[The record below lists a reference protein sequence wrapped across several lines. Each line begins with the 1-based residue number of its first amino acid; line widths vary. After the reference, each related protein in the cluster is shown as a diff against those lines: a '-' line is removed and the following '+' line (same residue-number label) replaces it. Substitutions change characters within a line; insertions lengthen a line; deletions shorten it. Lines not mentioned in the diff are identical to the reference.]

1 MGRAR
6 WVAVVVAAGAVVGL
20 AGCSPKPAA
29 TPTAP
34 ASSSSVGLPAPM
46 ASPAKPAQ
54 WADNGEAGANAAALW
69 FARDAYAYVRETND
83 ATDWQA
89 LSTPDCE
96 FCASVTR
103 DATAQAALN
112 QVSRESGFKV
122 TVTRTQELN
131 PLSFAVLV
139 HFDKPETAVLRLD
152 GSVVTT
158 VEGVHGQILLVL
170 HREGPNWLL
179 REGQW
184 FDEGVAVP
192 TAGP

>member
-20 AGCSPKPAA
+20 AGCSPNPAV

-96 FCASVTR
+96 FCAGVAS
-103 DATAQAALN
+103 DAATQATLG
-112 QVSRESGFKV
+112 QVSREGHWDV

-131 PLSFAVLV
+131 PLAFAVLV
-139 HFDKPETAVLRLD
+139 DFDKPSTEVLRAD
-152 GSVVTT
+152 GSSVATT
-158 VEGVHGQILLVL
+158 EGAHGQMLLVL

-179 REGQW
+179 RGGQW
-184 FDEGVAVP
+184 FEKGAVVP
-192 TAGP
+192 TAAP